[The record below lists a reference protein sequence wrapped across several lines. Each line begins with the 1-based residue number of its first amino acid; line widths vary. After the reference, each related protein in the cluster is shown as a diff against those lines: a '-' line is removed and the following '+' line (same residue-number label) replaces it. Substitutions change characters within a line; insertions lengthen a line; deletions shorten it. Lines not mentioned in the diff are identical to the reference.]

1 MNEVTEDKI
10 PQAVLRKY
18 IKYARTKCT
27 PRLQNVDVEKLTA
40 TYIELRR
47 EAAVCARYQPCPCIR
62 VMADHTGRPFATRS

>member
-1 MNEVTEDKI
+1 VNEVTEDRI

-27 PRLQNVDVEKLTA
+27 PRLQHVDVEKLTA

-47 EAAVCARYQPCPCIR
+47 EAAVCICTICP
-62 VMADHTGRPFATRS
+62 GLY